1 MPGVGGTDGGRVRES
16 RMGGLSDDESPE
28 GCTSGGGRK
37 GAYLDLDAELAELA
51 GGELDGDAD
60 AGRRRRHLTRAGTE

>member
-1 MPGVGGTDGGRVRES
+1 
-16 RMGGLSDDESPE
+16 MGGLSDDESPE
-28 GCTSGGGRK
+28 GCASGGGRK

-51 GGELDGDAD
+51 AGELDGDAD

>member
-1 MPGVGGTDGGRVRES
+1 
-16 RMGGLSDDESPE
+16 MGGLSDESPE
-28 GCTSGGGRK
+28 GCASGGGRK

>member
-16 RMGGLSDDESPE
+16 RMGGLSDESPE
-28 GCTSGGGRK
+28 GCASGGGRK

-60 AGRRRRHLTRAGTE
+60 AGRRRRHFTRAGTE